1 MVGGNK
7 LTFSI
12 VIPAYNE
19 TSSIGKVLQ
28 QLLSTVSG
36 VEIIVVDDCSTD
48 HTVEVVRGF
57 KEVRVISHQT
67 NNGPIQAIVTGIKA
81 ASHDIVVSLDADGQ
95 HPTEYLHAIVEPLL
109 SNQADIVLGTRHD
122 LPRLGEKIIAWFS
135 GVNDATT
142 GFRAM
147 RKRDVDL
154 LEDDLAYGGMLLVKA
169 RKRKMRI
176 LEIPIP
182 VKERLAGFSVHSNLN
197 ILKKSLKF
205 ALWSI
210 VNR

>member
-1 MVGGNK
+1 VVNK

-12 VIPAYNE
+12 IIPAYNE
-19 TSSIGKVLQ
+19 AASIDKVLKP
-28 QLLSTVSG
+28 LLSAVPNA
-36 VEIIVVDDCSTD
+36 EIIVVDDCSTD
-48 HTVEVVRGF
+48 NTVEVVRGF
-57 KEVRVISHQT
+57 KDVRVISHQT
-67 NNGPIQAIVTGIKA
+67 NMGPIQAIVAGIKA
-81 ASHDIVVSLDADGQ
+81 ARHDIVVSVDADGQ
-95 HPTEYLHAIVEPLL
+95 HPTDYLNAIVEPLL

-135 GVNDATT
+135 GVSDATT

-147 RKRDVDL
+147 RKSDVDL
-154 LEDDLAYGGMLLVKA
+154 LEGDQAYGGMLLVKA
-169 RKRKMRI
+169 QKRKMKI

-182 VKERLAGFSVHSNLN
+182 VQERLAGFSVHSNLN
-197 ILKKSLKF
+197 ILKKSMKF